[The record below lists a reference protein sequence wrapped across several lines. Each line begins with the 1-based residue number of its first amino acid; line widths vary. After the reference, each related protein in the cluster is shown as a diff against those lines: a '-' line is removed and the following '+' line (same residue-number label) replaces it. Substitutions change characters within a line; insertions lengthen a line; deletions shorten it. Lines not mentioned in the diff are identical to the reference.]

1 MSTPQPVQANAPQ
14 IVEIGEVAAANIV
27 KRLNLSPGKT
37 EDEAKLIVAT
47 VKNAIRDE
55 INAMSSHFTLAV
67 HDVQTQYEAETV
79 RLRAE
84 YEKAVAEITGAF
96 SYVKANRGKVAA
108 VLSAVAVVAGF
119 VGHFL

>member
-1 MSTPQPVQANAPQ
+1 MSTPSPVPAPQ
-14 IVEIGEVAAANIV
+14 GQLVEIGEVAAANIV
-27 KRLNLSPGKT
+27 KRLRLDVGLPAAAAAN
-37 EDEAKLIVAT
+37 IVAE

-67 HDVQTQYEAETV
+67 HDVQTQYEAET
-79 RLRAE
+79 LKLKAE

-96 SYVKANRGKVAA
+96 SYVKANWVKVAA
-108 VLSAVAVVAGF
+108 VVSAVSAVAAL

>member
-27 KRLNLSPGKT
+27 KRLKLAAGKPEAEVAKVVT
-37 EDEAKLIVAT
+37 E

-67 HDVQTQYEAETV
+67 HDVQTQYEAET
-79 RLRAE
+79 LKLKAE